1 VPQLEFNS
9 IRLNYEVHGQGP
21 HFFLQHGFSA
31 STEMWVDHT
40 GWLSRKYQLILMDA
54 RGHGLSSAPA
64 GYEHYSW
71 EIMAEDVSHVFN
83 HLNIDRAIMGGLSM
97 GGGIALA
104 FALAYPEKVEALI
117 LSDCAGL
124 GVHSD
129 EMQRWQDRIDT
140 EYPERE
146 RIVREQG
153 ITGWAYYALENGL
166 VLPQIA

>member
-1 VPQLEFNS
+1 VPQLEFNNVH
-9 IRLNYEVHGQGP
+9 LNYEVHGQGP
-21 HFFLQHGFSA
+21 RFFLQHGFSA
-31 STEMWVDHT
+31 SIEMWADHT
-40 GWLSRKYQLILMDA
+40 GWLSRKCQLILMDA